1 MAAKTTKRR
10 GSYDRERVHAQRKAG
25 IKQLVI
31 TVPDLSLAV
40 PGGVGEGAY
49 LKIDIVLPRWGNRA
63 VYSQFYVA
71 NRRRRLELVEDF
83 SLMKDDVER
92 LHALP
97 KLAIADEKFL
107 KKVVALPAE
116 YRSRE
121 RAERDLEKVAGLLSM
136 QPDYEGEIKCVLT
149 LQEQA
154 ERGAAA
160 APQPAVTQP
169 AQETAPQPAQTAVT
183 QPAQET
189 APQPAQTAV
198 TQPAQE
204 ASSQDS

>member
-1 MAAKTTKRR
+1 MAAKTTKRS

-25 IKQLVI
+25 IKQIVI

-49 LKIDIVLPRWGNRA
+49 LKIDVVLPRCGNKL
-63 VYSQFYVA
+63 VYSQFYIA
-71 NRRRRLELVEDF
+71 NRRRKRIELVEDF
-83 SLMKDDVER
+83 SLMKDDIER
-92 LHALP
+92 LHGLP
-97 KLAIADEKFL
+97 MLAISDEKFL
-107 KKVVALPAE
+107 AKVVTLPTE

-121 RAERDLEKVAGLLSM
+121 RAERDLEKVAGLLAM
-136 QPDYEGEIKCVLT
+136 TPDDHGTIERVLT

-154 ERGAAA
+154 ERAEERRQEEAAA
-160 APQPAVTQP
+160 QTA
-169 AQETAPQPAQTAVT
+169 APQPAQTA
-183 QPAQET
+183 